1 MNALTKDKQIGVLRK
16 LTNGTP
22 LRAITRDMGVARNTC
37 SSLLLRFGGACQQFL
52 DKEMRDLELRHVE
65 CDELFTIVGKQRYN
79 LTDTEKANSRMG
91 RFFVYVALDEDSRL
105 VPTHRVAKEGD
116 KDRTLKFIKRLA
128 ACLQFPKPHL
138 ADDHDFK
145 KGKYKPIVRISTDG
159 YHPYIPAINEVF

>member
-1 MNALTKDKQIGVLRK
+1 MNALTKYKQIGVLRK

-22 LRAITRDMGVARNTC
+22 LRTITRDMGVARNTC

-79 LTDTEKANSRMG
+79 LTDAEKANSRMG

-128 ACLQFPKPHL
+128 ACLQFPRSRRASQRNQRPNCYALEKP
-138 ADDHDFK
+138 DSRV
-145 KGKYKPIVRISTDG
+145 G
-159 YHPYIPAINEVF
+159 